1 MLCTVFASFLLSG
14 ARAGERVYLR
24 HMLVNVCI
32 AKLHRAT
39 VTGADLNY
47 VGSITID
54 EGLLEELGLVPGQL
68 VQITNVSNAVL
79 WRTYILPGEKGKGD
93 IILNGPPA
101 RLFQKGDKVVVLGEA
116 WVTPEEA
123 KKMGGPTVVFVDDK
137 NQITE
142 VKKSWRPE

>member
-1 MLCTVFASFLLSG
+1 
-14 ARAGERVYLR
+14 
-24 HMLVNVCI
+24 MLVNVCI

-54 EGLLEELGLVPGQL
+54 EALLEAAELYPGQM
-68 VQITNVSNAVL
+68 VQITNVSNATL
-79 WRTYILPGEKGKGD
+79 WRTYILKGERGKGQ
-93 IILNGPPA
+93 IVLNGPPA
-101 RLFQKGDKVVVLGEA
+101 RLFQKGDKVVILGEA

-123 KKMGGPTVVFVDDK
+123 KKMSPTLVFMDDH

-142 VKKSWRPE
+142 VKKGWRPE